1 MATYARLAYDNKVQ
15 TVALFEGLNN
25 DELVSLLKTVF
36 DIDGTIVGLLGE
48 VRQNVIVV
56 FYVLIIFNLI
66 DIFYC

>member
-48 VRQNVIVV
+48 VRQNYY
-56 FYVLIIFNLI
+56 FVLILLFNVT
-66 DIFYC
+66 

>member
-1 MATYARLAYDNKVQ
+1 MATYARLAHDDKVQ

-48 VRQNVIVV
+48 VRQTIIVV
-56 FYVLIIFNLI
+56 FIYQ
-66 DIFYC
+66 

>member
-1 MATYARLAYDNKVQ
+1 MATFARLAHDDKVQ

-48 VRQNVIVV
+48 VRQIFIVV
-56 FYVLIIFNLI
+56 FIY
-66 DIFYC
+66 